1 MNKEQL
7 ITMKVSTVTF
17 EEISVTSERLT
28 YLLQTISENFFKME
42 EKQRFNLIEIAWIL
56 SGDIDN
62 WMNAEEVRREQAN

>member
-7 ITMKVSTVTF
+7 ITKKVSTVTF

-42 EKQRFNLIEIAWIL
+42 EKQRFSLIEIAWIL